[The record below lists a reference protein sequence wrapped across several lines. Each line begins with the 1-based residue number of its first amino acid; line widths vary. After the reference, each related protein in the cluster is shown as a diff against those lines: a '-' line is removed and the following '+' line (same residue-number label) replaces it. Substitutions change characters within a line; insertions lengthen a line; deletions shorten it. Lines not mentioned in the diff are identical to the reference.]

1 MAVIFSFFQKD
12 IKDKLNKYFEAIT
25 QCSIEEFKRENAKS
39 AASKMDKNIVK
50 KDTTIVNMTNDIE
63 TITNDSNIIDLKEE
77 ANICDI
83 LSNFKTC
90 RKGIEVIAKLKKHAI
105 NHSGFKS
112 KKIQKYKNKEQP
124 STSDMVDNLVNN
136 LDDLIEIYGHSLFDE
151 LTCNMCKKAVSIM
164 EKLNEHSRTHKRNHL
179 KTVQRNPI
187 ANKKKVAIKQE
198 IEKEENIKIENTD
211 PRDIKVEQIDQSSSD
226 RNKEKIA
233 IEKVISQT
241 RSVKVSRNELC
252 KTDER
257 KEEEKVTEKEN
268 PEQKTKM
275 NSTEFACLQC
285 DYTNKFEFGLKRHVK
300 MAHLYSK
307 FAQILSNKMV

>member
-83 LSNFKTC
+83 HSNFKTC

-124 STSDMVDNLVNN
+124 STNDMVDNLVND

-151 LTCNMCKKAVSIM
+151 LTCNMCKKAVNIM

-179 KTVQRNPI
+179 KTVQRNMI
-187 ANKKKVAIKQE
+187 TKNKNQIKESYKEKVAIKQE
-198 IEKEENIKIENTD
+198 IEKEKNIKIENTET
-211 PRDIKVEQIDQSSSD
+211 RGIKVEQIDQSSSD
-226 RNKEKIA
+226 GNKEEVA
-233 IEKVISQT
+233 IENVVLQT
-241 RSVKVSRNELC
+241 RSENVSRNELY
-252 KTDER
+252 KTDKS
-257 KEEEKVTEKEN
+257 KEEEKVTEIEN
-268 PEQKTKM
+268 PEQKSKI

-300 MAHLYSK
+300 MAR
-307 FAQILSNKMV
+307 